1 MLRQA
6 KSYNI
11 DLSQVLKQR
20 LAGLMHESRRQEWLM
35 ENQAVSGAC
44 RTYDES
50 AKNPPL
56 NLTARMFHAQT
67 ARRQRPFLL
76 PSRKTGPG
84 PER

>member
-1 MLRQA
+1 LRQA

-56 NLTARMFHAQT
+56 
-67 ARRQRPFLL
+67 
-76 PSRKTGPG
+76 
-84 PER
+84 